1 MREPTVALLR
11 RAVHLV
17 LPPACAG
24 CGEALEFDGGRVCAR
39 CTTRLREPPHPRCA
53 RCHAPRGTGLPAAR
67 PCPECADWP
76 EGLIAARSAA
86 ILEPPADTLVYA
98 LKYGGWPE
106 LAPFMA
112 ERMHRILPG
121 MSSSRTLL
129 VVPVPTTVSRER
141 ERGYNQAALLARE
154 VGRRAGLSISPAL
167 VRHEGGGTQVS
178 LHRRERADNV
188 RDAFQPALAA
198 TADVGGREVLLVDDV
213 LTTGATAAAAGLVL
227 LEMGAKSVSVL
238 TFARALPG
246 DPT

>member
-1 MREPTVALLR
+1 MRDPAVVVLR
-11 RAVHLV
+11 RVAHLL

-24 CGEALEFDGGRVCAR
+24 CGEALEFDCGRVCAR
-39 CTTRLREPPHPRCA
+39 CTTRLREPAHPRCR
-53 RCHAPRGTGLPAAR
+53 RCHAPRGTGLPATR
-67 PCPECADWP
+67 PCPECSDWP
-76 EGLIAARSAA
+76 DGLIVAGSAA

-121 MSSSRTLL
+121 MSSGRTLL
-129 VVPVPTTVSRER
+129 IVPVPTTVSREC

-154 VGRRAGLSISPAL
+154 VGRRAGLPVSLSL

-198 TADVGGREVLLVDDV
+198 TPDVGGREILLIDDV
-213 LTTGATAAAAGLVL
+213 LTTGATASAAGRVL
-227 LEMGAKSVSVL
+227 LDMGAKSVSVL